1 MPSNEASKEN
11 SKLKPRKS
19 EKKVRVSS
27 ESKKSNSTSSH
38 DRKRKSKSSPN
49 RYSPLLNLSD
59 TTNELDSDCW
69 TCRMCLKNFC
79 DDNDKL
85 AVCERCSK
93 PVCLACSDLSEKDYA
108 NLSSENCPFLWCCQ
122 VCKAPALKAMKTDND
137 IEQKC
142 KEQFELLSSEL
153 REEMKSMKDRIDN
166 LEKKNDS
173 PNLKQTINELIQVKL
188 NEIKTSS
195 ENSEKTYANV
205 VAGADGMKKDNA
217 QIVKDS
223 IGEINDRER
232 RKLNIIIY
240 NVEESKSD
248 DLDERKKHDL
258 KEANDLV
265 KEIGVHDKVNIS
277 RPVRLFK
284 SKKPEHANKPRPLRV
299 MVESEEQRRLILQGL
314 KNVEEGKKSK
324 LKTIFMKRDM
334 TPLER
339 QERMMKNR
347 KTNIKNAD
355 QESDKE

>member
-1 MPSNEASKEN
+1 MPSNETSKEN
-11 SKLKPRKS
+11 SKQKLQKS
-19 EKKVRVSS
+19 EKKTKKSS
-27 ESKKSNSTSSH
+27 ESKKSNTSH
-38 DRKRKSKSSPN
+38 VKKRKSKSSPN

-59 TTNELDSDCW
+59 TTSELDSDCW
-69 TCRMCLKNFC
+69 KCRMCLKNFC

-153 REEMKSMKDRIDN
+153 REEMKSMKDRIDS
-166 LEKKNDS
+166 LEKKNDP
-173 PNLKQTINELIQVKL
+173 PNLKQTISELIQEKL
-188 NEIKTSS
+188 SEIKGSGESS
-195 ENSEKTYANV
+195 ERTYANV
-205 VAGADGMKKDNA
+205 VAGADGTKKDNS

-248 DLDERKKHDL
+248 DLEERKKHDL

-265 KEIGVHDKVNIS
+265 KEIGVNDRVNIS

-284 SKKPEHANKPRPLRV
+284 SKKPEHVNKPRPLRV

-339 QERMMKNR
+339 QERMAKNR
-347 KTNIKNAD
+347 KTIMKDSD
-355 QESDKE
+355 QVSNKE